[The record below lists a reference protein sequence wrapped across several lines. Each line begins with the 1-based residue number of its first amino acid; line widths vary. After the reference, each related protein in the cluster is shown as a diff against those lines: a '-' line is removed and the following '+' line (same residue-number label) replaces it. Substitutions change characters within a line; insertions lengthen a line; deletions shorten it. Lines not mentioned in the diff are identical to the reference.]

1 MKKLYVIAAMMLL
14 SATMMAQVK
23 YTLNGTTKA
32 DSKEVQLID
41 LAHRKA
47 KPITLGV
54 NNGHFQVKGEKDDQ
68 TVFMLLDRGSN
79 LMSYFI
85 VDSKGTEVTL
95 NMITD
100 ETTGSL
106 INQQLSE
113 VAKEMGQATTESMQ
127 EQVWHKALKEHS
139 NDAIGALAFSE
150 LMYSMG
156 YDELKQLIDSGA
168 GFLQHPLGSK
178 AESMLA
184 ALAKRANGLMFTDL
198 EMGDPDGDVASLSQW
213 AGQGKYVLVDFWAS
227 WCGPC
232 RREMPN
238 LVACYK
244 KYGGSNFEIVGVSF
258 DKDRKAWV
266 NAIKQLGLTWPQ
278 ISDLKGWQCAA
289 ADIYGINSIP
299 SNIMLNPK
307 GEIIASDLRGEALGA
322 KLKEVLEK

>member
-1 MKKLYVIAAMMLL
+1 MKKLYVVAAMMLL

-32 DSKEVQLID
+32 DSKEVLLVD
-41 LAHRKA
+41 AANRKA
-47 KPITLGV
+47 QPIVLGV

-68 TVFMLLDRGSN
+68 TVMILQDRSAK
-79 LMSYFI
+79 LMAYFI

-95 NMITD
+95 NMVTD
-100 ETTGSL
+100 DITGSP
-106 INQQLSE
+106 INEQLSQYC
-113 VAKEMGQATTESMQ
+113 KMMGQATTESM
-127 EQVWHKALKEHS
+127 EEGVWRKMMNEHRS
-139 NDAIGALAFSE
+139 DAIGALAFSE
-150 LMYSMG
+150 LMYTMG

-168 GFLQHPLGSK
+168 GLLQHPLGRN

-184 ALAKRANGLMFTDL
+184 ALAKRANGLMFTDM
-198 EMGDPDGDVASLSQW
+198 EMGDPDGDVASLGQW

-232 RREMPN
+232 RKEMPN

-266 NAIKQLGLTWPQ
+266 SAIKQLGLTWPQ

-289 ADIYGINSIP
+289 AEIYGIMSIP
-299 SNIMLNPK
+299 SNILLNPK

-322 KLKEVLEK
+322 KLKEILE